1 MRKRNKNEAQ
11 KKQSKPEVTTQPN
24 SGQDEKITEAFEQAE
39 ADMEQDPYLSNEPD
53 PGADLDEGELARLEG
68 EE

>member
-1 MRKRNKNEAQ
+1 MQKGYKNQDQ
-11 KKQSKPEVTTQPN
+11 KSPGKQEEITQTN
-24 SGQDEKITEAFEQAE
+24 SGQDEKLTEALKQAE
-39 ADMEQDPYLSNEPD
+39 ADMEQDLDLSTEPD